1 MKTTSLNPS
10 LIGQRAS
17 VRSMAHRRKGAAFV
31 LILAMLS
38 IFVVVAAITIDFSY
52 MQLVRA
58 EMRAATDAAAKAG
71 AECLARTENTV
82 QAAQAAVD
90 VASTNRVGG
99 KPFNLRTTDI
109 EFGHVSPTTS
119 AKWEFVRDVLPYNA
133 VRINSKSG
141 ANAANAE
148 VPLYFSSVL
157 GRASFAPSY
166 VATAGQQEVDVCLC
180 LDRSG
185 SMLFD
190 MSGNDYEYPPNNSNL
205 SSFTAWGTV
214 WQNHLSPPHPTQS
227 RWAVLR
233 DSIDLFLNEIGNYT
247 PQPRTALVTWGS
259 DYTMPI
265 SPFTAYSASSVNT
278 PLPSNSGYNWS
289 TNKTNIKNAVQ
300 ALNSVPMMGGTNLSA
315 GLDAAVAVL
324 KGTNSS
330 LYKNKVVI
338 LMTDG
343 QWNAG
348 RDPVLAAQ
356 DARSQG
362 ITVHCVSMLTSEQTV
377 LDTIARTCGGKYI
390 RTTNTSELR
399 AAFIELANSLP
410 VVLTD

>member
-1 MKTTSLNPS
+1 MKSNSLNPG
-10 LIGQRAS
+10 LIVQRAS
-17 VRSMAHRRKGAAFV
+17 FRSMGHRRKGAAFV

-38 IFVVVAAITIDFSY
+38 IFVIVAAITIDFSY

-71 AECLARTENTV
+71 AECLARTENTA

-90 VASTNRVGG
+90 VASSNRVGG
-99 KPFNLRTTDI
+99 KPLNLRSTDI

-119 AKWEFVRDVLPYNA
+119 AKWEFVKDALPFNA
-133 VRINSKSG
+133 MRINAKTG

-148 VPLYFSSVL
+148 VPLYLSSAL
-157 GRASFAPSY
+157 GRASFAPNY

-190 MSGNDYEYPPNNSNL
+190 MSGDEFVYPPNNPNL
-205 SSFTAWGTV
+205 SSFTAWGSV
-214 WQNHLSPPHPTQS
+214 WQNHLSRPHPTAS

-233 DSIDLFLNEIGNYT
+233 DAIDLFLNEVGNYT

-265 SPFTAYSASSVNT
+265 APSTVYTASSVNT
-278 PLPSNSGYNWS
+278 PLPSNTGYSWS
-289 TNKTNIKNAVQ
+289 TNKTNIRNAVQ
-300 ALNSVPMMGGTNLSA
+300 SLNNMPMMGGTNLSA

-330 LYKNKVVI
+330 LYKSKVVI
-338 LMTDG
+338 LFTDG

-362 ITVHCVSMLTSEQTV
+362 VTVHCVSMLTSEQTV

-390 RTTNTSELR
+390 RTTNTNELR